1 MESLSV
7 MMPPALDADGI
18 MRGVSLDPGFF
29 FGPDPMKYSLADLS
43 IDTGRQLVSRAASP
57 IPLPKLSYD
66 LLLALV
72 RAAPNLV
79 SSDELMK
86 LVWPGIIVSPETV
99 SQRIKLL
106 RDALEDDP
114 RLPRY
119 VAGLRGRGYRIVPA
133 VMQIPDRSA
142 GTPPATTSIGA
153 EVLPPIP
160 DESEA
165 GPERVTICVL
175 PFANMSGDPEQAYFS
190 DGITEDVITEL
201 SRWRLLAVRS
211 RSASFRYRDAAVD
224 PQQVARELNVRFIV
238 EGSLRRIGERVR
250 ISVQL
255 IDSETG
261 SHVWAE
267 KFDRELAQLFAVQD
281 QVVQT
286 IVSTLVGRVWVSNV
300 VRAAR
305 KPAASLA
312 AYECVLKGNALAW
325 DDRDVLVEAK
335 RLFEKAIELDPGYGH
350 AHALLASICCLEWQ
364 DDPGN
369 SDAALQKAFTLAKRA
384 VELDENES
392 SCYSRLSWAHLLR
405 RSYDLAFQHA
415 QRALEMNPN
424 NQWIVADMGVTLIYL
439 GQAEEALVW
448 FKRAKEIDPYFN
460 EPWYWRYVGLANTI
474 LRRYREALAAFD
486 QLTTHPYRVSAYMAG
501 CHARLEEVDRARAR
515 AAECLALKPE
525 FSIGH
530 VISKQPFKNPAD
542 AASLAETMRMAGLP
556 D

>member
-1 MESLSV
+1 MPGVNSV
-7 MMPPALDADGI
+7 SGF
-18 MRGVSLDPGFF
+18 PGHE
-29 FGPDPMKYSLADLS
+29 PMKYSLADLT

-57 IPLPKLSYD
+57 ITLPNLSFE

-79 SSDELMK
+79 SLDELMR
-86 LVWPGIIVSPETV
+86 LVWPGVIVSPETV

-114 RLPRY
+114 RQPRY
-119 VAGLRGRGYRIVPA
+119 VAGLRGRGYHIVPPVVQVA
-133 VMQIPDRSA
+133 DPALATSPSLISPNKE
-142 GTPPATTSIGA
+142 TPPPA
-153 EVLPPIP
+153 P
-160 DESEA
+160 SE
-165 GPERVTICVL
+165 GETVPERVAICVL
-175 PFANMSGDPEQAYFS
+175 PFANMSGDPEQTYFS

-211 RSASFRYRDAAVD
+211 RSASFRYRGAAVD
-224 PQQVARELNVRFIV
+224 TQQVARELNVRFIV

-255 IDSETG
+255 IDNETG

-267 KFDRELAQLFAVQD
+267 KFDRELTQLFAVQD

-286 IVSTLVGRVWVSNV
+286 IVSTLVGRVWVSDV
-300 VRAAR
+300 VRARR

-325 DDRDVLVEAK
+325 DDPDGLAEAR
-335 RLFEKAIELDPGYGH
+335 RLFEKAIEIDPGYGH

-364 DDPGN
+364 DDAGN

-392 SCYSRLSWAHLLR
+392 SCFSRLSWAHLLR
-405 RSYDLAFQHA
+405 RSYDLALQYA

-439 GQAEEALVW
+439 GQVDEALVW

-460 EPWYWRYVGLANTI
+460 EPWYWRYVGLAYTI

-486 QLTTHPYRVSAYMAG
+486 HLTIHPYRVSAYMAG
-501 CHARLEEVDRARAR
+501 CYAWLEEIDRARAS
-515 AAECLALKPE
+515 ASACLALKQD
-525 FSIGH
+525 FSIAH
-530 VISKQPFKNPAD
+530 FMTKQPFKDPAD
-542 AASLAETMRMAGLP
+542 AANLAESMRMAGLP